1 MGIRTGYVDL
11 VVVDIL
17 VTFMLELWLGYYV
30 DLVKTRYY
38 NSFFPHQKVRME
50 TNILSG
56 KLDGDISQQ
65 FAVWSLLAL
74 RASRSP

>member
-1 MGIRTGYVDL
+1 MGIRRRYVDL
-11 VVVDIL
+11 AVVDIL
-17 VTFMLELWLGYYV
+17 VTFMFELWRGDYV

-38 NSFFPHQKVRME
+38 NSFPHQKVRME

-56 KLDGDISQQ
+56 KLDGGISQP